1 LRATADADR
10 ILIVDLAQATA
21 PIEADGARVVR
32 TDGPRQWLA
41 ITPAVNAAA
50 VVAAVA
56 GGYEVEDIALR
67 EPGIEDVITRLYR
80 TGVRATP

>member
-21 PIEADGARVVR
+21 PIEADGARVIR

-41 ITPAVNAAA
+41 IAPAVNAAA
-50 VVAAVA
+50 IVAAVA
-56 GGYEVEDIALR
+56 ARYEVDDIALR

-80 TGVRATP
+80 TGAPATP